1 MRKPAELTTSQFYA
15 RLVELNKQLKEFP
28 DANENSCLSDD
39 ELKEILEFGLPNKWR
54 TQMIF
59 SRFIP
64 AERTFQEIVDYCR
77 ELEGIEAK
85 HGSLSIIGIPD
96 KPKKTKTK
104 RKRSESDNVLKY
116 FQSSSGS
123 SVRSTL
129 DKDMLCPII
138 RRQKRRRTE
147 GKNIG

>member
-1 MRKPAELTTSQFYA
+1 
-15 RLVELNKQLKEFP
+15 
-28 DANENSCLSDD
+28 
-39 ELKEILEFGLPNKWR
+39 
-54 TQMIF
+54 MIF

-77 ELEGIEAK
+77 ELEGIEAQ

-116 FQSSSGS
+116 FQSLLGS
-123 SVRSTL
+123 SVGSTL
-129 DKDMLCPII
+129 DKICCVLSI
-138 RRQKRRRTE
+138 RTAKIHIV
-147 GKNIG
+147 G